1 MEWFS
6 GSVDNALTEYQE
18 KKGILIVYVY
28 AENGLFESSK
38 N

>member
-6 GSVDNALTEYQE
+6 GDVSNALSTYQE

-28 AENGLFESSK
+28 AENGIL
-38 N
+38 